1 MQTKE
6 MIPLTEFCGHY
17 HIEQSFVYA
26 LKDSGLIEIMHTEEE
41 MCIPVNQ
48 LNQLEKMVRLN
59 TEMDINLE
67 GIEAIAYLLQRVE
80 QMQQQIIQLNNRL
93 SMYEND

>member
-1 MQTKE
+1 MQTE
-6 MIPLTEFCGHY
+6 DMIPLQQFCTHY

-26 LKDSGLIEIMHTEEE
+26 LKDAGLIEVIYTEQEIY
-41 MCIPVNQ
+41 IPENQ

-67 GIEAIAYLLQRVE
+67 GIETITHLLQRMHD
-80 QMQQQIIQLNNRL
+80 MQQEIIQLNNRL
-93 SMYEND
+93 RMYEND